1 MDQEPIS
8 APVEPP
14 RGIYPGRV
22 DEKGRLKLPADFQQY
37 LEAMGEKKVFV
48 TTLDVR
54 IVRIY
59 PISRW
64 KENEIF
70 FEATNDD
77 PAAAEDL
84 AFIAND
90 FGANSELDGQGRVL
104 IPPELRRTLKI
115 ENQPVWLDAYKGRIN
130 VYGKEIY
137 EERKRRAMENL
148 PEKLRNLEKAG
159 LK

>member
-1 MDQEPIS
+1 MEQEPIS

-22 DEKGRLKLPADFQQY
+22 DEKGRLKLPAAFQQY
-37 LEAMGEKKVFV
+37 LESMGEKKVFV

-70 FEATNDD
+70 FEAKNDD

-90 FGANSELDGQGRVL
+90 FGADSELDGQGRVL
-104 IPPELRRTLKI
+104 IPPQLRRTLGI

-137 EERKRRAMENL
+137 DERRRRAMEGL
-148 PEKLRNLEKAG
+148 QDKLRNLEKAG